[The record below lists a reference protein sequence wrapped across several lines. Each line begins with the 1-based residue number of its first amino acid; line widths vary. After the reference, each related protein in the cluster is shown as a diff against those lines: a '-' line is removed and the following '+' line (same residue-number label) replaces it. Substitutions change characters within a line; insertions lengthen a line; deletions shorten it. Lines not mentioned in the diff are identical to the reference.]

1 MEDFMKYEITVGEV
15 QAQNSSVKGY
25 ASVVF
30 GDSFKVSNIAIL
42 ADRNN
47 RLYIS
52 MPHYKNQDKKKKD
65 ICYPTTK
72 SFHGELEAN
81 ILLSLENL
89 QAGQCA

>member
-1 MEDFMKYEITVGEV
+1 
-15 QAQNSSVKGY
+15 
-25 ASVVF
+25 
-30 GDSFKVSNIAIL
+30 
-42 ADRNN
+42 
-47 RLYIS
+47 

-89 QAGQCA
+89 QQTGQNLHFCHRPFISSRQHIIYFLTELPGNRIADVPVYFFVILTYLVCLVRRHEI